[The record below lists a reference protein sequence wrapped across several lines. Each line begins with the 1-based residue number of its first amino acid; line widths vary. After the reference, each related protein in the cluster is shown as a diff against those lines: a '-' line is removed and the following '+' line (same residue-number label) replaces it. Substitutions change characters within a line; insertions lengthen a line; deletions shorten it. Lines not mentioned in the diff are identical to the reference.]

1 MGKIFC
7 YYSILN
13 AQHIYNPRDTIIGIF
28 VIENKGK
35 EGKKDQ
41 KLKKVEI
48 HLTENYEEFVVT
60 QTTRSKMVVVR
71 GKATMQKVPETH
83 SEWHTRSK
91 TLAKYQMKTVGLIKS
106 GEIKE
111 FPFEIQLPTTW
122 TPKISGNLRDWH
134 LALEFKQKTGM
145 TVNLGSNPESAYYV
159 LPVYN
164 STRPPSSSSSAS
176 ETKLEKEYI
185 KSVESQNLQKLAG
198 LFKISSK
205 IKIDDL
211 VDILNLKRSL
221 LIDKL
226 IEWSDKFS
234 FKIDGD
240 FLTVSEES
248 VSDFIEALEK
258 QFANWGETEE
268 QKISKK

>member
-13 AQHIYNPRDTIIGIF
+13 AQQIYNPRDTITGIF
-28 VIENKGK
+28 VVENKGK

-48 HLTENYEEFVVT
+48 HLTEKYQEFKVT
-60 QTTRSKMVVVR
+60 QTTRSKIVVVK
-71 GKATMQKVPETH
+71 GQVTTQKVPKTH
-83 SEWHTRSK
+83 SAWYDHSK
-91 TLAKYQMKTVGLIKS
+91 TLAKYQMKKVGLIKS

-122 TPKISGNLRDWH
+122 APKISGNLRDWH

-145 TVNLGSNPESAYYV
+145 TLNLGSNPESAYYV
-159 LPVYN
+159 LPINN
-164 STRPPSSSSSAS
+164 SARPPSSPSSTS

-185 KSVESQNLQKLAG
+185 KSVESQNLQKLAR

-211 VDILNLKRSL
+211 VDMLNLKRSL

-258 QFANWGETEE
+258 QFVIWGETEK
-268 QKISKK
+268 QNASKI